1 MPTLPTFH
9 LPQLPNKL
17 FGVRIDTLLAY
28 ETPKVVLLRN
38 PQLGACYFFLAVA
51 AFCYIVLYQILYHN
65 EHFQLFDVEGKV
77 RATLQEPTKNG
88 CNPNDPDCA
97 DSFAHLKDLPYC
109 KASSS
114 SPIEDAKEAQTG
126 SAAPGVP
133 PGVQMVSRSRV
144 LSRSQLSFGQAA
156 AAAVPGAITQQE
168 CIYRDQREMVP
179 SYATGDTLFIPTWIE
194 FRTEAASCKHTAD
207 AGDCTKLHTLTKKPE
222 EKYVADVEDFTVL
235 VAHTYYRENPANPA
249 EHLAGNNERHQGLVE
264 MCVDERSMSAD
275 PTLEAVEEISKMS
288 KKMLETMIA
297 PFNVAHECPPP
308 LVKKVSAISFPC
320 FYCTLTYES
329 SEYFE
334 QMSQLSTSVSTILE
348 APRRRLK
355 TLQRVPLPCIRPGA
369 CRFRDAYAG
378 QYEEH
383 SANMGDN
390 KPREVVT
397 QVPTPEKS
405 IYKSSAELL
414 QLLRQRVRRWVSFI
428 QHGVDFGDPW
438 TRRYMEV
445 LQQEHEERVIRQK
458 AETAERDVAV
468 SFLQIDSSGGR
479 GTELRNRKAAAYLQE
494 LHPDLP
500 ETQSKD
506 PQSSQGLGSAASAFQ
521 RARRRHFLSHV
532 LGKAKQVQANA
543 KLAAPRQKRT
553 RKVAKTVRGMVK
565 DKQHEDHET
574 RRQGEAFTRAVAP
587 SVESATATDVKKGTT
602 ATTTPSS
609 AEEHRAAKKQK
620 RMRGH
625 RHGRRVRRWILP
637 AVRGRHKG
645 ISPATPSPASSR
657 KWEGSHQ
664 DNKKNKQPNND
675 PENKG
680 FASTSTSALAPFGQ
694 TVSPLQSATPQTPA
708 AKNNK
713 SKASPPHEGKITHQ
727 ASAERERHSI
737 RPPPKKNPNYVEINL
752 QNYDKAAVLGAGA
765 ATKQDPTSSTTLT
778 PMVSEP
784 ETKSPHPLDADDE
797 KSLKPKRDMYALKNG
812 DVFSVSRLLAIAGVQ
827 LDRQKNADDEV
838 KRRAGTLLE
847 VVVEYRNLYPFY
859 STFHPKPEDSAI
871 EYCYRI
877 VERPVSEFKA
887 EIYSEK
893 QPDDFP
899 KTRLI
904 ENQHGIYLVF
914 RVGGSFGFLNF
925 IYVLVMLTTSFLL
938 LAGARAAL
946 DILAIY
952 FLPEREMYKAAKY
965 ETAEVPS
972 LHKYQE
978 RDGEAAA
985 AAGDMQEGGGGS
997 TSTRGR

>member
-1 MPTLPTFH
+1 MPTLPTFN

-28 ETPKVVLLRN
+28 ETPKIVLLRN

-114 SPIEDAKEAQTG
+114 SPNEDAKEDEQTG
-126 SAAPGVP
+126 SAPGVP
-133 PGVQMVSRSRV
+133 PAVQMLSRRSR
-144 LSRSQLSFGQAA
+144 LSFGQAA
-156 AAAVPGAITQQE
+156 AAAVPAKNITQQE

-194 FRTEAASCKHTAD
+194 FRTEEASCKHTAD

-264 MCVDERSMSAD
+264 MCVDERSVSAD

-308 LVKKVSAISFPC
+308 LVKK
-320 FYCTLTYES
+320 
-329 SEYFE
+329 
-334 QMSQLSTSVSTILE
+334 
-348 APRRRLK
+348 
-355 TLQRVPLPCIRPGA
+355 RVPLPCIRPGA

-383 SANMGDN
+383 SAIGDN

-405 IYKSSAELL
+405 IYKSSAEFL

-428 QHGVDFGDPW
+428 QHGVDFSDPW

-458 AETAERDVAV
+458 AETAEKDVAV
-468 SFLQIDSSGGR
+468 SFLQIESSGGGSEPR
-479 GTELRNRKAAAYLQE
+479 TKNAAALQ
-494 LHPDLP
+494 LHNSDHQG
-500 ETQSKD
+500 ETQSKE
-506 PQSSQGLGSAASAFQ
+506 PQSQGLGSAASAFQ

-532 LGKAKQVQANA
+532 LGKAKTVQA
-543 KLAAPRQKRT
+543 KLAAPRQKST
-553 RKVAKTVRGMVK
+553 RNAKTKRVRGMV
-565 DKQHEDHET
+565 KQHEDHET
-574 RRQGEAFTRAVAP
+574 RDHLHQGETFTKAVAS
-587 SVESATATDVKKGTT
+587 SVESPVENSKVSGVITP
-602 ATTTPSS
+602 TTTST
-609 AEEHRAAKKQK
+609 EKQRAARKQK

-645 ISPATPSPASSR
+645 ISPATTSPASSR
-657 KWEGSHQ
+657 KRKWEGSK
-664 DNKKNKQPNND
+664 DNKKNKQPNIFD

-680 FASTSTSALAPFGQ
+680 VASTHTSALAPFGQ

-708 AKNNK
+708 AKHNK
-713 SKASPPHEGKITHQ
+713 SKASQGKITHQ
-727 ASAERERHSI
+727 ATAERHRSV
-737 RPPPKKNPNYVEINL
+737 RPPSKKNPNYVEINL
-752 QNYDKAAVLGAGA
+752 QNYDKAAVLGA
-765 ATKQDPTSSTTLT
+765 ATKQDPTSSTIST

-784 ETKSPHPLDADDE
+784 KTKSPNSLDADDE

-985 AAGDMQEGGGGS
+985 GVAGAVQEGGGSAVG
-997 TSTRGR
+997 TRGR